1 MGFFLRQALQPLLPQ
16 DDPNPL
22 DRVKA
27 LANAKGLYI
36 YNYDYIT
43 DVPMAQSVP
52 KDDLPSLKWRIEVAE
67 IALKLLFNIVLT
79 KNKQNADDNRSS
91 NNLQE
96 YQKILQNLTMHPS
109 DTVATLEELSNTI
122 LKLKASGNGDN
133 FAEYNEIFK
142 AIPLPDVAVREL
154 FKKDDWFAWMRV
166 AGPNPLVIERVTKI
180 SEVFISLEQYQIFIP
195 DESLEEAISKGRLY
209 IADYTVVSQ
218 IEAGSYPDK
227 QKYITAPKA
236 LFVVKD
242 RTLVPV
248 GIKIDSVV
256 FYPNTDYWSWE
267 IAKALVQIADA
278 NYHELIS
285 HLGHTHLVIEAFVL
299 ATRRCLAPNHPLYI
313 LLLPHF
319 EGTLFINDQA
329 QRKLVNS
336 GDPVDALFA
345 GNIHSSRQFSVQSV
359 KNFNFNKA
367 MLPTTF
373 VDRGVDD
380 TNLLPN
386 YPYRDDGL
394 LIWNA
399 INQWVADYL
408 NIYYQDI
415 DKNVENDTEL
425 QAWFAELISSEGG
438 RMTNIGDKDGKIK
451 TIAYLVEC
459 ITLIIFTASAQ
470 HAAVN
475 FPQST
480 IMSYVPAF
488 PCAGYAPAP
497 TSALGATKA
506 DYFKLLPPVSQ
517 AQGQLNLDFSLGSV
531 YYTRLGDYT
540 SILDV
545 RVQQRLRNFQD
556 NLKAIE
562 VTIRG
567 RNERRTIG
575 SYPYLRPS
583 QIPQSINI

>member
-154 FKKDDWFAWMRV
+154 FKKDDWFA
-166 AGPNPLVIERVTKI
+166 GPHPLVIERVTKI

>member
-1 MGFFLRQALQPLLPQ
+1 MPFFSRQALLPLLPQ
-16 DDPNPL
+16 DDPTPAKRAK
-22 DRVKA
+22 D
-27 LANAKGLYI
+27 LAVSQGAYI
-36 YNYDYIT
+36 YNYTYIPKL
-43 DVPMAQSVP
+43 PMAQSVP
-52 KDDLPSLKWRIEVAE
+52 KDDLPSLKWLLSVAD
-67 IALKLLFNIVLT
+67 IALKLLFNTVLT
-79 KNKQNADDNRSS
+79 KDKQKASDEESS
-91 NNLQE
+91 ENLEKYNQ
-96 YQKILQNLTMHPS
+96 ILQSLTINPN
-109 DTVATLEELSNTI
+109 DTEATLEDLGNMIEA
-122 LKLKASGNGDN
+122 LKASGNGDS
-133 FAEYNEIFK
+133 FAEYNELFK
-142 AIPLPDVAVREL
+142 AISLPDVSKL

-166 AGPNPLVIERVTKI
+166 AGPNPLVIERVKNI
-180 SEVFISLEQYQIFIP
+180 SQVFISKDKYQIFIP
-195 DESLEEAISKGRLY
+195 EESLEEGISRGRLY
-209 IADYTVVSQ
+209 IADYSIVSQ
-218 IEAGSYPDK
+218 LKAGSYPE

-248 GIKIDSVV
+248 GIKIDNIV

-267 IAKALVQIADA
+267 IAKAFVQIADA
-278 NYHELIS
+278 NHHELIS

-299 ATRRCLAPNHPLYI
+299 ATRRCLAPNHPLNI

-319 EGTLFINDQA
+319 EGTLFINNQA
-329 QRKLVNS
+329 QKRLVT
-336 GDPVDALFA
+336 DKAPVDALLA
-345 GNIHSSRQFSVQSV
+345 GNIDSSRQFSVQSV
-359 KNFNFNKA
+359 QKFNFNKA
-367 MLPTTF
+367 MLPVAF
-373 VDRGVDD
+373 ADRGVDD
-380 TNLLPN
+380 PNLLPS

-399 INQWVADYL
+399 IKQWVVDYL
-408 NIYYQDI
+408 NIYYQNSD
-415 DKNVENDTEL
+415 DNVEKDTEL
-425 QAWFAELISSEGG
+425 QAWIAELLSPTGG
-438 RMTNIGDKDGKIK
+438 RMTNIGEGGKIK
-451 TIAYLVEC
+451 TIAYLEEC

-480 IMSYVPAF
+480 IMSYAPAIPF
-488 PCAGYAPAP
+488 AGYTPAP
-497 TSALGATKA
+497 TSAVGATEE
-506 DYFKLLPPVSQ
+506 DYFNLLPPVSQ
-517 AQGQLNLDFSLGSV
+517 AQGQLNLNFLLGSV

-540 SILDV
+540 SILDR

>member
-1 MGFFLRQALQPLLPQ
+1 MPFFSKQALLPLLPQ
-16 DDPNPL
+16 NDPNPL

-27 LANAKGLYI
+27 LAHAKGLYI

-52 KDDLPSLKWRIEVAE
+52 KDDSPSLKWRIEVAE

-79 KNKQNADDNRSS
+79 KDKQNASDNKSS
-91 NNLQE
+91 NNLE
-96 YQKILQNLTMHPS
+96 KYQQILQKLTLNPD

-122 LKLKASGNGDN
+122 VELQASGNGDN
-133 FAEYNEIFK
+133 FTEYNEIFK

-166 AGPNPLVIERVTKI
+166 AGPNPLVIERVKVI
-180 SEVFISLEQYQIFIP
+180 SEVFISLEKYQIFIP
-195 DESLEEAISKGRLY
+195 DESLEEAVSKGRLY
-209 IADYTVVSQ
+209 IADYTIVSQ
-218 IEAGSYPDK
+218 IEAGSYPNK

-248 GIKIDSVV
+248 GIKIDNIV

-267 IAKALVQIADA
+267 IAKALVQVADA

-285 HLGHTHLVIEAFVL
+285 HLGRTHLVIEAFVL

-313 LLLPHF
+313 LLIPHF

-329 QRKLVNS
+329 QRKLVNAE
-336 GDPVDALFA
+336 DPVDALFA

-380 TNLLPN
+380 ANLLPN

-399 INQWVADYL
+399 IKQWVADYL
-408 NIYYQDI
+408 NIYYQNSD
-415 DKNVENDTEL
+415 DNVENDTEL
-425 QAWFAELISSEGG
+425 QAWIAELLSSTGG
-438 RMTNIGDKDGKIK
+438 RMTNIGEDGKIR
-451 TIAYLVEC
+451 TIAYLEEC

-480 IMSYVPAF
+480 IMSYAPAF

-497 TSALGATKA
+497 TSALGATKE

-517 AQGQLNLDFSLGSV
+517 AQSQLNLDFSLGSV

-540 SILDV
+540 SILDM

>member
-1 MGFFLRQALQPLLPQ
+1 MPFFSRQALLPLLPQ
-16 DDPNPL
+16 DDPKPQN
-22 DRVKA
+22 RTAA
-27 LANAKGLYI
+27 LALAQEAYK
-36 YNYDYIT
+36 YNYEFIPQL
-43 DVPMAQSVP
+43 PMAQSVP
-52 KDDLPSLKWRIEVAE
+52 KADSPSLKWLFEVAG
-67 IALKLLFNIVLT
+67 IALKLLFNTVLT
-79 KNKQNADDNRSS
+79 KDKQKAGDKEGSE
-91 NNLQE
+91 NLENYNQ
-96 YQKILQNLTMHPS
+96 ILQRLTINPNDIE
-109 DTVATLEELSNTI
+109 DTLVDLGKMIVALQ
-122 LKLKASGNGDN
+122 ASGNGDS
-133 FAEYNEIFK
+133 FTEYNQLFK
-142 AIPLPDVAVREL
+142 AISLPDVSNL

-166 AGPNPLVIERVTKI
+166 AGPNPLVIERVKNI
-180 SEVFISLEQYQIFIP
+180 SQVFISLEKYQCFIP
-195 DESLEEAISKGRLY
+195 DESLEEAVSKGRLY
-209 IADYTVVSQ
+209 IADYNILSQ
-218 IEAGSYPDK
+218 LEAGSYPDK
-227 QKYITAPKA
+227 QKFITAPKA

-248 GIKIDSVV
+248 SIKIDSVV

-285 HLGHTHLVIEAFVL
+285 HLGHTHLVVEAFVL

-329 QRKLVNS
+329 QKSLITAKS
-336 GDPVDALFA
+336 PVDALLA
-345 GNIHSSRQFSVQSV
+345 GNINSSREFSVKSV
-359 KNFNFNKA
+359 QNFNFNKA
-367 MLPTTF
+367 MLPMTF
-373 VDRGVDD
+373 AERGVDD
-380 TNLLPN
+380 ISLLPN

-394 LIWNA
+394 LIWSA
-399 INQWVADYL
+399 IKQWVSDYL
-408 NIYYQDI
+408 NIYYQNI
-415 DKNVENDTEL
+415 DANVQNDTEL
-425 QAWFAELISSEGG
+425 QAWIAELLSTDGG
-438 RMTNIGDKDGKIK
+438 RMTNIGEEDGKIK
-451 TIAYLVEC
+451 TIAYLEEC

-475 FPQST
+475 FTQST
-480 IMSYVPAF
+480 IMSYAPAMPF
-488 PCAGYAPAP
+488 AGYMPAP
-497 TSALGATKA
+497 TSALGATKE
-506 DYFKLLPPVSQ
+506 DYFNLLPPVSQ
-517 AQGQLNLDFSLGSV
+517 AQGQLNLNFLLGSV